1 MVLTVSFVISPV
13 IGLCLS
19 PSPAKTSADLTPAS
33 RRQDHT
39 TSPSASRAVRQRRI
53 RVHRIPSR
61 VCDDRERP
69 SDGTRRAKDAGDL
82 GLRQSG
88 IFFRAGLDRWNQLE
102 PAGKIRLPRLCR
114 FGISRATALLLPLA
128 EPQIML
134 RRLPLDGYMQSE
146 WAKPRE
152 YSFTNAAGDVFHE
165 IAYSRQDVNLFAKMH
180 KATSYRPTE
189 DGSICKLLPKVQ

>member
-1 MVLTVSFVISPV
+1 VTI
-13 IGLCLS
+13 
-19 PSPAKTSADLTPAS
+19 AS
-33 RRQDHT
+33 
-39 TSPSASRAVRQRRI
+39 
-53 RVHRIPSR
+53 
-61 VCDDRERP
+61 RP
-69 SDGTRRAKDAGDL
+69 SDGTRRADSAFDL
-82 GLRQSG
+82 GLRQSE

-102 PAGKIRLPRLCR
+102 PAGEIRLPRLSR